1 MATLTAPLRLRGTTR
16 GGFGDPLLL
25 VSAALAAGLVV
36 LAVIGPWIA
45 PYDPAATDVLAA
57 SQGPSGAH
65 LFGTDSLGRDILS
78 RALTGARLSFAGP
91 GIIVLGSAGL
101 GTLLALAA
109 AWHGGWVDRLLNR
122 MLNILFAIPGVLVAV
137 VAAAVFG
144 AGFWAPVLALTIVY
158 TPYVAR
164 VVRSVAVRQRQLP
177 YIEALQLAELSTW
190 RICGRHLLPNV
201 APIVLAQ
208 ATIGFGSALMDF
220 GAVSFLGLGIQPP
233 EAEWGV
239 MVADG
244 RSEVLDGAV
253 QQSMAAGLCIVVSVV
268 AFNMLGERLTQRL
281 GGSR

>member
-1 MATLTAPLRLRGTTR
+1 MATLASALHLRSTGHRR
-16 GGFGDPLLL
+16 FGDPLLL

-36 LAVIGPWIA
+36 LAVVGPSIA

-57 SQGPSGAH
+57 SQGPSGSH

-78 RALTGARLSFAGP
+78 RALVGARLSFAGP
-91 GIIVLGSAGL
+91 AVIVLGSAGL

-109 AWHGGWVDRLLNR
+109 AWHGGWVDRMLNR
-122 MLNILFAIPGVLVAV
+122 TLTLLFAIPGVLVAV
-137 VAAAVFG
+137 IAAAVFG
-144 AGFWAPVLALTIVY
+144 AGFWAPVLALTLVY

-177 YIEALQLAELSTW
+177 YVEALELAGLSTW

-208 ATIGFGSALMDF
+208 ATIGFGSALVDF

-233 EAEWGV
+233 EAEWGL

-253 QQSMAAGLCIVVSVV
+253 QQSLSAGLCIVISVV
-268 AFNMLGERLTQRL
+268 AFNVLGERLAQRF
-281 GGSR
+281 GGTR

>member
-1 MATLTAPLRLRGTTR
+1 M
-16 GGFGDPLLL
+16 
-25 VSAALAAGLVV
+25 
-36 LAVIGPWIA
+36 
-45 PYDPAATDVLAA
+45 
-57 SQGPSGAH
+57 
-65 LFGTDSLGRDILS
+65 
-78 RALTGARLSFAGP
+78 
-91 GIIVLGSAGL
+91 LGSAGL

-122 MLNILFAIPGVLVAV
+122 MLTLLFAIPGVLVAV

-144 AGFWAPVLALTIVY
+144 AGFWAPVLALTLVY

-177 YIEALQLAELSTW
+177 YIEALQLAGLSTW

-201 APIVLAQ
+201 APILLAQ

-253 QQSMAAGLCIVVSVV
+253 QQSMAAGLCIVISVV
-268 AFNMLGERLTQRL
+268 AFNVLGERLAQRF
-281 GGSR
+281 GGAR

>member
-1 MATLTAPLRLRGTTR
+1 MATLASAVRLGSTGYRR
-16 GGFGDPLLL
+16 FGDPLLL
-25 VSAALAAGLVV
+25 VSAALVSGLVV
-36 LAVIGPWIA
+36 LAVVGPWIA

-57 SQGPSGAH
+57 SQGPSGSH

-91 GIIVLGSAGL
+91 AVIVLGSAGL

-109 AWHGGWVDRLLNR
+109 AWHGGWVDRMLNR
-122 MLNILFAIPGVLVAV
+122 MLTLLFAIPGVLVAV
-137 VAAAVFG
+137 IAAAVFG
-144 AGFWAPVLALTIVY
+144 AGFWAPVLALTLVY

-177 YIEALQLAELSTW
+177 YVEALELAGLSTW
-190 RICGRHLLPNV
+190 RICGRHLLPNI

-208 ATIGFGSALMDF
+208 ATIGFGSALVDF

-233 EAEWGV
+233 EAEWGL

-253 QQSMAAGLCIVVSVV
+253 QQSMAAGLCIVISVV
-268 AFNMLGERLTQRL
+268 SFNVLGERLAQRF
-281 GGSR
+281 GGAR

>member
-1 MATLTAPLRLRGTTR
+1 MATLATSLRLRKAER
-16 GGFGDPLLL
+16 GRFGDPLLL
-25 VSAALAAGLVV
+25 VSAALAVGIAVV
-36 LAVIGPWIA
+36 AVAGPWIA

-65 LFGTDSLGRDILS
+65 LFGTDSLGRDIFS

-101 GTLLALAA
+101 GTLLAVAA

-122 MLNILFAIPGVLVAV
+122 TLSMLFAIPGVLVAV
-137 VAAAVFG
+137 IAAAVFG

-177 YIEALQLAELSTW
+177 YVEALQLAGLSTW

-208 ATIGFGSALMDF
+208 ATIGFGSALVDF
-220 GAVSFLGLGIQPP
+220 GAVSFLGLGVQPP
-233 EAEWGV
+233 EAEWGL

-253 QQSMAAGLCIVVSVV
+253 QQSLAAGLCIVVSVV
-268 AFNMLGERLTQRL
+268 AFNVLGERLTQRF
-281 GGSR
+281 GGTR